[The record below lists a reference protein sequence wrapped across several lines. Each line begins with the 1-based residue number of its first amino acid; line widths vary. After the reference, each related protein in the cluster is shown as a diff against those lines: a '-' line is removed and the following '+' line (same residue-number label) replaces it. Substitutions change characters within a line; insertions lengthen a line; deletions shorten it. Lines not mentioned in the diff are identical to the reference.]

1 MLGVTRE
8 LEVLVQEI
16 DGRETT
22 ELEELELMADG
33 KLEARVSIVVLNIPS
48 SAFPQSPPRVTAARS
63 RSGDP

>member
-48 SAFPQSPPRVTAARS
+48 SAFPQSPPRVIAARS